1 MVKTIL
7 IICLGIFFIANA
19 LNHFFNKH
27 TLVEYAEK
35 RNLLAPGLMVKL
47 SGVLLLFGGFTLI
60 TKWMFYYGIAG
71 LCIFLLIASFSIHRF
86 WQEKSRDMK
95 MLEFS
100 HFLKNIAIIIE
111 LLYIAETF
119 DP

>member
-1 MVKTIL
+1 MVKTLL
-7 IICLGIFFIANA
+7 IFCLGIFFIANA
-19 LNHFFNKH
+19 FNHFFNKH

-35 RNLLAPGLMVKL
+35 RNLLAPKLMVHL
-47 SGVLLLFGGFTLI
+47 SGLLLLFGGLTLI

-71 LCIFLLIASFSIHRF
+71 LCIFLVIATFSIHRF
-86 WQEKSRDMK
+86 WLERSRDMK
-95 MLEFS
+95 MLEFT

-119 DP
+119 EP